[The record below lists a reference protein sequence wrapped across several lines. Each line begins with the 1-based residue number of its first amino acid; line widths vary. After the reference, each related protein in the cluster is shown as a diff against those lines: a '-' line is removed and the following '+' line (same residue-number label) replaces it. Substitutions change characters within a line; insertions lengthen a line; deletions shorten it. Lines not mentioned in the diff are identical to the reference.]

1 MIVNLI
7 VALAMYISLPLIW
20 WMLRSA
26 SFERNNLILS
36 VTLPP
41 EGRKD
46 PQVLELAARFRRRL
60 RNLFW
65 GMTLALVP
73 AVVVPWVSVCTM
85 YSLIWLIGV
94 IFLPYILFAKANS
107 ALKKLKQD
115 RGWRTTAGS
124 RHTVAAMPPATP
136 PKRLS
141 AAFFLPPVLLS
152 AAPVLSVLKGE
163 GGQPWNMVLLITVG
177 CCLLV
182 TVLSLAIYPLVFRQ
196 RLDALDED
204 ETLTAALTRIRR
216 YNWTKCW
223 LAMSWCTGVYSLIVW
238 GCRGSMAWYLIW
250 TTVYSLALLGISLQT
265 EFAARRAQRTLTL
278 DRQEAPLV
286 DEDDRWIWGILYY
299 NPDDN
304 HTFVNE
310 RVGMGMSM
318 NLARPAGKWMMG
330 ISLAIILAMP
340 LLGVWLMVE
349 EFSPLELTL
358 KQNIVVARQAFT
370 AYEVPLEQVEEAE
383 LLEALPK
390 ASRIYGSGLENLLKG
405 KFAVEGYG
413 TSTLCLNP
421 NDPPFLVLKTP
432 DTTYILGG
440 GDPTELYREIT

>member
-1 MIVNLI
+1 
-7 VALAMYISLPLIW
+7 
-20 WMLRSA
+20 
-26 SFERNNLILS
+26 
-36 VTLPP
+36 
-41 EGRKD
+41 
-46 PQVLELAARFRRRL
+46 
-60 RNLFW
+60 
-65 GMTLALVP
+65 
-73 AVVVPWVSVCTM
+73 
-85 YSLIWLIGV
+85 
-94 IFLPYILFAKANS
+94 
-107 ALKKLKQD
+107 
-115 RGWRTTAGS
+115 
-124 RHTVAAMPPATP
+124 
-136 PKRLS
+136 
-141 AAFFLPPVLLS
+141 
-152 AAPVLSVLKGE
+152 
-163 GGQPWNMVLLITVG
+163 
-177 CCLLV
+177 
-182 TVLSLAIYPLVFRQ
+182 
-196 RLDALDED
+196 
-204 ETLTAALTRIRR
+204 
-216 YNWTKCW
+216 
-223 LAMSWCTGVYSLIVW
+223 
-238 GCRGSMAWYLIW
+238 MAWYLTW

-358 KQNIVVARQAFT
+358 EQNTVVARQAFT

-440 GDPTELYREIT
+440 GDPAELYREIT